1 MNLQENRA
9 ELPGWARLQPW
20 GPSLWV
26 LEAWGL
32 SLWVPEAWG
41 LSLGV
46 LELGLPLAARHRR
59 GASGLLE
66 VGQVSQQHRGV
77 HLDLTL

>member
-20 GPSLWV
+20 RP
-26 LEAWGL
+26 